1 MNIRTFRHKGLRQ
14 FYEDGV
20 TRGIPAASVD
30 KIRKMLACLDGIE
43 SPDEL
48 KSLSSWKAHTLAG
61 DRRGSWSLSVTANQR
76 LTFLVNTVEREILD
90 VNLKDY
96 H

>member
-1 MNIRTFRHKGLRQ
+1 MFA
-14 FYEDGV
+14 Y
-20 TRGIPAASVD
+20 
-30 KIRKMLACLDGIE
+30 LDGIE

-48 KSLSSWKAHTLAG
+48 KSLSSWRAHTLGG

-76 LTFLVNTVEREILD
+76 LTFVVDAVEREILD
-90 VNLKDY
+90 VNLEDY